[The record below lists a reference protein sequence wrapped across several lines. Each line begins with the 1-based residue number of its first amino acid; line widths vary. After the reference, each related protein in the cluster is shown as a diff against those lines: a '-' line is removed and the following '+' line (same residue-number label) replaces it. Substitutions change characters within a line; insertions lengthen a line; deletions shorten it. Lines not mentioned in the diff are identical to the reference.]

1 VRSSQVAL
9 SSETW
14 KAVRVARKYEQQI
27 RAETAEETRRRILDA
42 VAQRMREAP
51 TEPLT
56 LDQVA
61 KLARVARSTIYL
73 IFGSRPALFDA
84 FAKDLTARTGLAG
97 LTEAVAHRDARRHM
111 REGVAAAC
119 RMCAQDLAVYR
130 VLFGM
135 NHLDPAA
142 RGGAVEWMER
152 RRAGGMAYLA
162 QRLAEDGV
170 LRDDVTVAQATDML
184 WVLCSFQT
192 FDALH
197 AGLGKSMDESVEVI
211 VRMAERSLCRP
222 AT

>member
-1 VRSSQVAL
+1 M
-9 SSETW
+9 W

-27 RAETAEETRRRILDA
+27 RADTAEETRRRILDA

-73 IFGSRPALFDA
+73 LFGTRPTLFDA

-97 LTEAVAHRDARRHM
+97 LTEAVARRDARRHM

-119 RMCAQDLAVYR
+119 RMYAQDLAVYR
-130 VLFGM
+130 VLFSM
-135 NHLDPAA
+135 NHLDPASL
-142 RGGAVEWMER
+142 GGAVERMEQ
-152 RRAGGMAYLA
+152 RRAGGLAYLA
-162 QRLAEDGV
+162 QRLAEDGM

-184 WVLCSFQT
+184 WVLCSFET

-197 AGLGKSMDESVEVI
+197 AGLGKSVDESVEVI
-211 VRMAERSLCRP
+211 VRMAERSLCKP
-222 AT
+222 PSSA

>member
-1 VRSSQVAL
+1 VV
-9 SSETW
+9 
-14 KAVRVARKYEQQI
+14 RKYEQQI

-51 TEPLT
+51 AEPLT

-84 FAKDLTARTGLAG
+84 FAKDLMTRTGQAG
-97 LTEAVAHRDARRHM
+97 LIEAVAHRDARRHM

-119 RMCAQDLAVYR
+119 RMYAQDLAVYR
-130 VLFGM
+130 VLFTM
-135 NHLDPAA
+135 NHLDPASL
-142 RGGAVEWMER
+142 GGAVEKMEQN
-152 RRAGGMAYLA
+152 RAGGMAYLA

-170 LRDDVTVAQATDML
+170 LRDDLTVTQAEDML
-184 WVLCSFQT
+184 WVLCSFET

-197 AGLGKSMDESVEVI
+197 TGLGKSVDESVEVI
-211 VRMAERSLCRP
+211 VRMAERSLCKP
-222 AT
+222 AA